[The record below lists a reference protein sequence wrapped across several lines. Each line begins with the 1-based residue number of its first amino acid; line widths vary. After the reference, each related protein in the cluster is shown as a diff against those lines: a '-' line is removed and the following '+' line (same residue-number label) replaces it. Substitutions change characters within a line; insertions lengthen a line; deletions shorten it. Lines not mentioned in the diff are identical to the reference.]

1 MNNHSGHHQKGFAS
15 RHGTTALRIFGLTIA
30 GVGFAVLFAFVF
42 GLVVKILWNWLM
54 PAIFGLGVITF
65 WQAFGIVLLAKLL
78 FGAGHGHSHKDHH
91 ESVRNHFHDRFK
103 RFAHPEGGCYEEE
116 APAPGNGRKWR
127 HFRQYWQDEGRAAF
141 ESYVQ
146 RMGEKEEMKSGPDD
160 KD

>member
-1 MNNHSGHHQKGFAS
+1 MSNHIGHPQGSFAS
-15 RHGTTALRIFGLTIA
+15 RQGSKALRIVGLTIA

-54 PAIFGLGVITF
+54 PAIFGLGEITF

-78 FGAGHGHSHKDHH
+78 FGAGHGHSH
-91 ESVRNHFHDRFK
+91 RNHNGRFESHFKDRFK
-103 RFAHPEGGCYEEE
+103 KFAHPEGVSREEG
-116 APAPGNGRKWR
+116 ADVPGNGRKWR
-127 HFRQYWQDEGRAAF
+127 HFRQYWKDEGQAAF

-146 RMGEKEEMKSGPDD
+146 RMGEKEEKPSEPGG